1 MVIINRMLNSV
12 VFWAAWI
19 IIPVL
24 VEIVPSLGS
33 LFVLA
38 KHRTRSRHFKD
49 ENEYLPEITLIVPVY
64 NSESTLYQCIQSIN
78 DSTYPNSK
86 IRVFFVNNES
96 KDSSFQV
103 FTQCQNDFPDLIM
116 QWMNAKQGKGKALN
130 LALYNAKGKY
140 IMNIDSDGKLDKR
153 ALRNMVIKFESNP
166 DVSCLTGA
174 ILTIP
179 EKIQKYRL
187 VLPRLLR
194 ILEFMEYMQA
204 FLAGRSYSSEM
215 GRLYTI
221 SGAFSAF
228 RKSAILQTR
237 LYNTDT
243 VSEDTHLTFQMK
255 ELLHE
260 KVEICEGA
268 IFYVDPIESFN
279 KLYVQRQRWQRGS
292 LEVAKMFEGDKLEL
306 KNMFTDVNTTTLL
319 FDHTF
324 AFPRMIW
331 YVAIIMLVA
340 LNYSSRTL
348 LHSFGVIFILYDVI
362 GYFYFFSILH
372 FIKFDPKLHSY
383 YRRHFWAVALLPFY
397 NLVVFFMRLAG
408 IINSISTDSKW
419 RVNDFSDEKAELVH
433 AAKDDVKS
441 FADLYRKADQYVN
454 SRSFNKEQ

>member
-12 VFWAAWI
+12 IFWAAWI

-24 VEIVPSLGS
+24 VEIVPSIGS

-38 KHRTRSRHFKD
+38 RHRARSRKNKT
-49 ENEYLPEITLIVPVY
+49 ENTYMPEITVIVPVY
-64 NSESTLYQCIQSIN
+64 NSESTLRQCIQSIN
-78 DSTYPNSK
+78 DSDYPNSR
-86 IRVFFVNNES
+86 IRVFLVNNKS
-96 KDSSFQV
+96 KDGSFQV
-103 FTQCQNDFPDLIM
+103 FKQCQYDFPDLLM
-116 QWMNAKQGKGKALN
+116 QWMNAEQGKGKALN

-140 IMNIDSDGKLDKR
+140 IINIDSDGKLDER
-153 ALRNMVIKFESNP
+153 ALRNIVLKFESNP

-179 EKIQKYRL
+179 EKIQKYRP

-204 FLAGRSYSSEM
+204 FLAGRSYSSETD
-215 GRLYTI
+215 RLYTI

-255 ELLHE
+255 KLLHE
-260 KVEICEGA
+260 KVEICEDA

-292 LEVAKMFEGDKLEL
+292 LEVAKMFNGEKLSL
-306 KNMFTDVNTTTLL
+306 KNITDVNTGTLL

-340 LNYSSRTL
+340 LNYSSSTL
-348 LHSFGVIFILYDVI
+348 LSSFGVIFILYDVI

-372 FIKFDPKLHSY
+372 FIRFDSKLHSY
-383 YRRHFWAVALLPFY
+383 YLKHFWAVALLPFY

-408 IINSISTDSKW
+408 IINSISSDSKW
-419 RVNDFSDEKAELVH
+419 RVNDFSDEKDELVI
-433 AAKDDVKS
+433 AAKDDFKS
-441 FADLYRKADQYVN
+441 FRTLYRKVDSYVN
-454 SRSFNKEQ
+454 SESVK

>member
-1 MVIINRMLNSV
+1 MDIINRMLNSV
-12 VFWAAWI
+12 IFWAAWI

-24 VEIVPSLGS
+24 VEIVPSIGS

-38 KHRTRSRHFKD
+38 RHRAKRKANND
-49 ENEYLPEITLIVPVY
+49 KNEYLPEITVIVPVY

-86 IRVFFVNNES
+86 IRLFLVNNES

-103 FTQCQNDFPDLIM
+103 FTQCQNAFPDLLM

-140 IMNIDSDGKLDKR
+140 IINIDSDGKLDKR
-153 ALRNMVIKFESNP
+153 ALKNMVCKFESNP
-166 DVSCLTGA
+166 DISCLTGA

-187 VLPRLLR
+187 LLPRLLR

-215 GRLYTI
+215 DRLYTI

-228 RKSAILQTR
+228 RKSAILETR

-260 KVEICEGA
+260 KVEICEDA

-292 LEVAKMFEGDKLEL
+292 LEVAKMFDGEKLTL
-306 KNMFTDVNTTTLL
+306 KNMFADVKTSTLL

-340 LNYSSRTL
+340 LNYSSSTL
-348 LHSFGVIFILYDVI
+348 LYSFGVIFLLYDVI

-372 FIKFDPKLHSY
+372 FIQFDSKLHSY
-383 YRRHFWAVALLPFY
+383 YLKHFWAVALLPFY
-397 NLVVFFMRLAG
+397 NLMVFFMRLAG

-419 RVNDFSDEKAELVH
+419 RVNDFTDEKAELVE
-433 AAKDDVKS
+433 AMKDDVKGLRS
-441 FADLYRKADQYVN
+441 LYGKADMYVN
-454 SRSFNKEQ
+454 SRSSCKGQ